1 MFDLGFGELLLIGIV
16 ALIVIGPKDLPGMFR
31 TLGRFTA
38 KARAMSRDLSRAME
52 QAAKETGVA
61 DVAKDLKTA
70 TSARS
75 MGLDAVSKA
84 ADKFEKWDPIKNEAR
99 PTTPA
104 PARTALPAVTTI
116 TTPGTAAPVA
126 KVLPE
131 EPTLAAAPVVEAE
144 PVAAPAAAPA
154 RSRARKKAE
163 APPVPV
169 EAAAAEVEKKPR
181 ARRKP
186 APKGD
191 AA

>member
-31 TLGRFTA
+31 TLGRFVA
-38 KARAMSRDLSRAME
+38 KARAMSRDFSRAME

-84 ADKFEKWDPIKNEAR
+84 ADKFEKWDPIKNAAR

-104 PARTALPAVTTI
+104 PARSPALPAVTTI
-116 TTPGTAAPVA
+116 TTAAAAPVA
-126 KVLPE
+126 QVLPE
-131 EPTLAAAPVVEAE
+131 TPTVVAA
-144 PVAAPAAAPA
+144 PVAAPEAIAPKP
-154 RSRARKKAE
+154 RTRASKKAV
-163 APPVPV
+163 APEPV
-169 EAAAAEVEKKPR
+169 EGEKKPR
-181 ARRKP
+181 APRKAAAKRP
-186 APKGD
+186 APEGD